1 MRSDRDSAG
10 EDDDDD
16 AAAAAAAA
24 ASRVGPGGVVQRERW
39 GRAGATRAIV
49 VVVVVVV
56 VVARR
61 ALLAPSADATARPPA
76 DRVDDAIP
84 RASAVSSAAARVAR
98 PRAPVVAI
106 ANDETVPSSL
116 AADVFAFS

>member
-39 GRAGATRAIV
+39 GRAGATRSIV
-49 VVVVVVV
+49 IVVV

-76 DRVDDAIP
+76 DRIDDAIP

-106 ANDETVPSSL
+106 ANDETRPVVASL

>member
-1 MRSDRDSAG
+1 VRSDRDSAG

-39 GRAGATRAIV
+39 GRAGATRSI